1 VNAHD
6 PSEGAGAWI
15 GEEDASSRDRI
26 RAQLALTPRQ
36 RLAGIRRAYILYR
49 HGQQQRGRAVIGD
62 PRGDPA
68 AC

>member
-1 VNAHD
+1 V
-6 PSEGAGAWI
+6 
-15 GEEDASSRDRI
+15 EEDASSRDRI

-36 RLAGIRRAYILYR
+36 RLAGLRRACILYR

>member
-1 VNAHD
+1 MNAHD

-36 RLAGIRRAYILYR
+36 RLAGS
-49 HGQQQRGRAVIGD
+49 
-62 PRGDPA
+62 A
-68 AC
+68 APTSCIATASSSAAAP